1 MRSTA
6 EFGTACFVQLPAAGA
21 IAKIAAP
28 AQKVSLTENGGE
40 AAFRSR

>member
-1 MRSTA
+1 MRSTV

-28 AQKVSLTENGGE
+28 AQI
-40 AAFRSR
+40 AAIDRKWR